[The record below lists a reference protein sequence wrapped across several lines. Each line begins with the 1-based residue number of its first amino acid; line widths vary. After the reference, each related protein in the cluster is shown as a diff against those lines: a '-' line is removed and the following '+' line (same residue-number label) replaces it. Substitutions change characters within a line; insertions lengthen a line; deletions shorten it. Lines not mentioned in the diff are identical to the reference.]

1 MSEGYTPRSYEGE
14 VYADAAHHGAPGVGR
29 GAVPA
34 DPAHAQ
40 QVAGQYSAAEADRL
54 LAGQEFRSGLD
65 PSDHDYRSRPHE
77 QLISMVN
84 DAVDPA
90 SVDEQGVIANDLGNA
105 QKQLADSFRKAAAK
119 EEAEW
124 QGEGAAKAH
133 AFFGALADWSDA
145 SGEASY
151 LTSNRLSQQSA
162 TLIQAKNNMPEPA
175 GRSVEESM
183 AQASQHAENGD
194 WGKQLG
200 ALATMEH
207 QARLRQEAHEQAAAV
222 VQARDQALYSTGST
236 QPTFSSAPQPA
247 DSTAPSSAPIDS
259 GTRTSGFG
267 GGPPVSTPGGPGS
280 PMGGGPYEQPSGPRT
295 GVSPSPGVS
304 SGAGPNPQVN
314 NPNTQPGQ
322 WGRPAASGGG
332 NMGGAVA
339 PGGGSGLGRLG
350 SETTRNRPGR
360 GFGSTGRGGGYGSG
374 SAGSRVTG
382 GGTGGAPRGGM
393 PAPRGGS
400 QGTPAGPGRG
410 TGAGEPGAR
419 SANEFARGGSSQGGA
434 GARGAG
440 APMGAAGG
448 RGNKDEDKD
457 HKRAEYLQEDDPNEY
472 FGTDGVG
479 KTVPPVIGETRSGER
494 KDQ

>member
-14 VYADAAHHGAPGVGR
+14 VYADAAHHGAPGVAR
-29 GAVPA
+29 GAVPV
-34 DPAHAQ
+34 DPANAQ
-40 QVAGQYSAAEADRL
+40 QVAGRYSAAEAERL
-54 LAGQEFRSGLD
+54 LASQEFRSGLD

-77 QLISMVN
+77 QLISIVN

-90 SVDEQGVIANDLGNA
+90 SVDEQGMIANDLGNA
-105 QKQLADSFRKAAAK
+105 QKQLADSFRRASAK

-133 AFFGALADWSDA
+133 AFFGALADWSDSSANA
-145 SGEASY
+145 SH

-175 GRSVEESM
+175 GMPVEDSI
-183 AQASQHAENGD
+183 AQANQHAENGD

-200 ALATMEH
+200 VLANMER
-207 QARLRQEAHEQAAAV
+207 QARLRQEAHERAAAV

-236 QPTFSSAPQPA
+236 QPTFSSAPQPG
-247 DSTAPSSAPIDS
+247 DSTSPSSIDS
-259 GTRTSGFG
+259 STRTSGFG
-267 GGPPVSTPGGPGS
+267 GGPPISAPGGPGA
-280 PMGGGPYEQPSGPRT
+280 PMGGGPAGPPPGGA
-295 GVSPSPGVS
+295 GVAPGPGTS
-304 SGAGPNPQVN
+304 SGAGPNPQGN
-314 NPNTQPGQ
+314 NPTTQPGGQ

-332 NMGGAVA
+332 GMGGAVA
-339 PGGGSGLGRLG
+339 PGGGSNLGRLG
-350 SETTRNRPGR
+350 SETTRDKPGR

-374 SAGSRVTG
+374 SAGNRVTG
-382 GGTGGAPRGGM
+382 GTGAPRGGM
-393 PAPRGGS
+393 PAPRSGS
-400 QGTPAGPGRG
+400 PGTPAGPGRG

-419 SANEFARGGSSQGGA
+419 SANEFARGGQGGT

-448 RGNKDEDKD
+448 GRGNKEEDKD

-479 KTVPPVIGETRSGER
+479 KTVPPVIGETRGGER
-494 KDQ
+494 TEQ